1 MDKNKLMYEMAKQ
14 KVSMET
20 LNKSPSAEQRIFF
33 PSCAVLKAGNTQS
46 IPPLLIPSSGEKSH
60 AVSSRRFI
68 QSFPILDMCHK
79 LNMSR
84 SAFYRKCNGISEFT
98 QGEIQ
103 KIVDIL
109 NLDSPVGIFFAE
121 KVS

>member
-1 MDKNKLMYEMAKQ
+1 MDKARLLYEMQ
-14 KVSMET
+14 K
-20 LNKSPSAEQRIFF
+20 KGI
-33 PSCAVLKAGNTQS
+33 S
-46 IPPLLIPSSGEKSH
+46 IQEMIEKLS
-60 AVSSRRFI
+60 
-68 QSFPILDMCHK
+68 
-79 LNMSR
+79 MSR

-109 NLDSPVGIFFAE
+109 ELESPMGIFFAE